1 MDVGRKAVS
10 VVVASL
16 VVTVVFLGLA
26 SAYMAMM
33 MSLQNS
39 ASEAIKREAE
49 RAMESFFMIYWL
61 NETHVRLF
69 NNHSSVPVALDH
81 WVTYDPAV
89 GFKVFDLTS
98 DYMVPPG
105 TFKDLKNFDSRPS
118 LYQFNRV
125 VSSRG
130 SVFEVTDAP
139 TELHTLF
146 YFTPTERIVRPGFSG
161 RLTTFVLTTGP
172 DFGGGVV
179 SVSCV
184 NIFDGSSYLPCSVW
198 SVSFAPSSSV
208 NVPTGATVAVGVNVA
223 VPTTGTGAAL
233 GFYYLKIRLSSQS
246 FTRDYSVRVI
256 VSDFSVL
263 GLPAIMTLNRAACIR
278 NVPVTVTTL
287 NSYTGHIAV
296 APAALPPVLNFWA
309 DPNPIHPPAQTVA
322 RLHVERVWT
331 APGVFATNTL
341 TLIFSDG
348 LGVDRTGTLVVVH
361 RGATALATPC

>member
-1 MDVGRKAVS
+1 MYGGRKAVS
-10 VVVASL
+10 VVIASL
-16 VVTVVFLGLA
+16 VVTVVFLGLV

-61 NETHVRLF
+61 NDTHVRLF
-69 NNHSSVPVALDH
+69 NNHSSVPVALTH
-81 WVTYDPAV
+81 WVTYDPA
-89 GFKVFDLTS
+89 GDFKVFDLKS
-98 DYMVPPG
+98 YYMVPPG
-105 TFKDLKNFDSRPS
+105 TSMDVESIEKRQN
-118 LYQFNRV
+118 LYRFNRV

-208 NVPTGATVAVGVNVA
+208 NVQTGATVAVGVNVV
-223 VPTTGTGAAL
+223 VPATGTGSAL
-233 GFYYLKIRLSSQS
+233 GFYYLRIRLSSQS

-278 NVPVTVTTL
+278 NVPITVTTSL
-287 NSYTGHIAV
+287 FYTGHIAV

-309 DPNPIHPPAQTVA
+309 DPNPIHPPARTVA

-331 APGVFATNTL
+331 GPIVFVTDTL
-341 TLIFSDG
+341 TIIFSDG
-348 LGVDRTGTLVVVH
+348 LGPDKTGTLTVVH
-361 RGATALATPC
+361 RGATALATTC